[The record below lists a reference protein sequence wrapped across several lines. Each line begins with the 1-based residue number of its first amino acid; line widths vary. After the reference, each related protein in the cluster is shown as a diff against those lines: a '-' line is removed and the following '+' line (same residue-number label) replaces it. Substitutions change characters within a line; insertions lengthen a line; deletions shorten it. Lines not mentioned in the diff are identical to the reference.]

1 MRAWSIVLFILAI
14 HAGLAMFNYTN
25 IMDIGLGVTLDPVTG
40 VLVPGNNT
48 IDTPDSIIFNSSAT
62 SKNQVMQNNT
72 ITANTSDFVGEMITS
87 ILNVG
92 TIFSNLLTTFNKL
105 VFSIHYLAAPFF
117 GDFNAWVLEFV
128 VDFILVIAFFQMV
141 TGRSFKTME

>member
-40 VLVPGNNT
+40 VLVPGNTTVDLPSTTVFNISGT
-48 IDTPDSIIFNSSAT
+48 SKEEVTNSSSSLKST
-62 SKNQVMQNNT
+62 NFIGQ
-72 ITANTSDFVGEMITS
+72 MIES
-87 ILNVG
+87 ILDVG
-92 TIFSNLLTTFNKL
+92 KNFSDLLTTFKDL
-105 VFSIHYLAAPFF
+105 LFSIHYLAKPFF
-117 GDFNAWVLEFV
+117 GDVNAWILEGI
-128 VDFILVIAFFQMV
+128 VDFIFVIAFFQMV

>member
-40 VLVPGNNT
+40 VLVPGNTT
-48 IDTPDSIIFNSSAT
+48 IDIPSSTIFNASGETKEEVTGGAT
-62 SKNQVMQNNT
+62 NLTVN
-72 ITANTSDFVGEMITS
+72 DFFGDMIES
-87 ILNVG
+87 ILG
-92 TIFSNLLTTFNKL
+92 AGARFSQLIDTFKNLL
-105 VFSIHYLAAPFF
+105 FSIHYLAEPIF
-117 GDFNAWVLEFV
+117 GDFNAWILEAI
-128 VDFILVIAFFQMV
+128 VDFIFVIALFQMV

>member
-25 IMDIGLGVTLDPVTG
+25 VMDIGLGVTLDPVTG

-48 IDTPDSIIFNSSAT
+48 IDIPDSIIFNSSAT
-62 SKNQVMQNNT
+62 SKSQVMQNNT
-72 ITANTSDFVGEMITS
+72 ITSNTSGFVGDMITS
-87 ILNVG
+87 ILDFGKN
-92 TIFSNLLTTFNKL
+92 FSDLLSTFNKL